1 MVVVARGCGAD
12 RSMTALENAGAGE
25 EKTKTH
31 KTECTKHTYRR
42 QDIVVLG
49 NPRDFGAAVGGQA
62 SASGS

>member
-1 MVVVARGCGAD
+1 
-12 RSMTALENAGAGE
+12 MTALENAGAGE